1 MFHAFARRDVPKRRN
16 HGGTV
21 STPFPYK
28 VLHATLDPTLKE
40 TGVGKDRTMKHPH
53 QTAQTAVQRRRVR
66 AHDDPAVTF
75 VMWLY
80 LGVLLMPLGRLLWQ
94 LAS

>member
-1 MFHAFARRDVPKRRN
+1 MFHALARRNVPKGRN
-16 HGGTV
+16 HGSTV
-21 STPFPYK
+21 SSPFPYK
-28 VLHATLDPTLKE
+28 VLHATLGSTPEDM
-40 TGVGKDRTMKHPH
+40 GVGKERTMKHLH
-53 QTAQTAVQRRRVR
+53 QTAQTAIRRRVR

-94 LAS
+94 LAH

>member
-1 MFHAFARRDVPKRRN
+1 
-16 HGGTV
+16 
-21 STPFPYK
+21 
-28 VLHATLDPTLKE
+28 
-40 TGVGKDRTMKHPH
+40 MKHPH
-53 QTAQTAVQRRRVR
+53 QTAQTAVQRRAR

>member
-1 MFHAFARRDVPKRRN
+1 MFHAVAQRDAPRRRD
-16 HGGTV
+16 HGGFLPG
-21 STPFPYK
+21 PFPYK
-28 VLHATLDPTLKE
+28 TLHATLGSMPDE
-40 TGVGKDRTMKHPH
+40 TGVGKDRIMKHPH
-53 QTAQTAVQRRRVR
+53 QTAQTTVRRRAR

-94 LAS
+94 LAG